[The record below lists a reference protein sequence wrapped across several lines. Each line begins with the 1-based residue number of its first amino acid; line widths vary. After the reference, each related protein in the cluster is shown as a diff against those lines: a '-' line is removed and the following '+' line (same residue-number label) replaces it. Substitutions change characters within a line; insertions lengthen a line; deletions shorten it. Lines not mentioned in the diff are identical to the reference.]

1 MIMSTISVHD
11 VSTHVNETL
20 RNIQFNPTIYLKEP
34 IASGD
39 ISENSHFSELIK

>member
-1 MIMSTISVHD
+1 MSTIPVHD
-11 VSTHVNETL
+11 ISNHVNETL
-20 RNIQFNPTIYLKEP
+20 RNIQFNPSMYLEEP